1 MIKNVVFDLG
11 RVLVDFYPLQYLD
24 GLGFDDDQKN
34 KLNEIIFESHDWAEY
49 DRGMHLHN
57 TDIAKKLI
65 KEHPE
70 LEKEINLVLQDDW
83 VKMHYLREDVAE
95 YLKNLKLQ
103 GINIYILSNL
113 SKDSYDF
120 ISTFDFF
127 KYIDGGVFSY
137 EINICKPD
145 EGIYKAL
152 LERYNLIPEETAFFD
167 DKLEN
172 IEAARKVGIQGIQ
185 FVTLGDAKEKLKLLE
200 K

>member
-24 GLGFDDDQKN
+24 ELGFDEDQKN
-34 KLNEIIFESHDWAEY
+34 KLNDIIFESKDWSEY
-49 DRGMHLHN
+49 DRGIYLHN

-65 KEHPE
+65 NEHPE
-70 LEKEINLVLQDDW
+70 LEKEINLVLKDDW
-83 VKMHYLREDVAE
+83 VKMHYLREDVVE
-95 YLKNLKLQ
+95 FLKTLKLQ
-103 GINIYILSNL
+103 GMNTYILSNL

-120 ISTFDFF
+120 ISKLDFF
-127 KYIDGGVFSY
+127 KYVDGGVFSY

-152 LERYNLIPEETAFFD
+152 LERYDLKPEETAFFD

-172 IEAARKVGIQGIQ
+172 IESAKKLGIQGIQ
-185 FVTLGDAKEKLKLLE
+185 FISLDDVKEKFYKL
-200 K
+200 